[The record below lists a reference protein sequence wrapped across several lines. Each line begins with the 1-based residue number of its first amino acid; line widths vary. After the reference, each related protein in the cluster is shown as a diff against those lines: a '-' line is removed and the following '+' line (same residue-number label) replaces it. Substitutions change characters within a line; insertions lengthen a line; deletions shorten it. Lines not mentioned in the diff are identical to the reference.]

1 MKDLFIT
8 FSTLLQLQ
16 LFSWADAFLMPSSK
30 PSFPS
35 KTHLKKNVGVRE
47 PLELEFSLIENDD
60 NEALA
65 SVSVSEENRRK
76 ILSMP
81 FLFGM
86 VSSSLSY
93 PPSPANAAQT
103 VGEAVRRS
111 AANIPGYGQPDV
123 FYPASFVGKW
133 RATRVIVSSAEIS
146 DPIMSKVLASVPLP
160 LTLFYDVRFITVDGD
175 DNVDTN
181 VNSNEKVIA
190 DRQFNEASYFNAL
203 KEVVEAQSQQKIS
216 LPSIQTIVWSPFN
229 PNVCTI
235 NFNDSYMKEIKVTKR
250 AAELD
255 MATGSISS
263 SEYRRITNVSSTGTG
278 NLPGGIPSISAS
290 RVLTK
295 WKVSDSSVDESGKQK
310 QFVEGLEIVYS
321 DGAIG
326 GDPMSMGIGSAGGAK
341 QPQMISKSRL
351 RLQKLD

>member
-1 MKDLFIT
+1 MKIN
-8 FSTLLQLQ
+8 
-16 LFSWADAFLMPSSK
+16 
-30 PSFPS
+30 
-35 KTHLKKNVGVRE
+35 H
-47 PLELEFSLIENDD
+47 D
-60 NEALA
+60 NEALVSA
-65 SVSVSEENRRK
+65 STSASEKNRRK

-81 FLFGM
+81 FLLGM
-86 VSSSLSY
+86 VSSSLAR

-103 VGEAVRRS
+103 AGEAVRRS

-123 FYPASFVGKW
+123 FYPASFAGKW
-133 RATRVIVSSAEIS
+133 RATRVIVSSLSAEIS

-175 DNVDTN
+175 DNVNTN
-181 VNSNEKVIA
+181 ANSNEKVIA

-203 KEVVEAQSQQKIS
+203 KEAVEQSQSQQKVS
-216 LPSIQTIVWSPFN
+216 MPSIQTIVWSPFN

-235 NFNDSYMKEIKVTKR
+235 NYNDSSMKEIKVTKR

-278 NLPGGIPSISAS
+278 NLPGGIPNISAS

-295 WKVSDSSVDESGKQK
+295 WKVNDTMSNSAGDESGKQK
-310 QFVEGLEIVYS
+310 QSVEGLEVVYS
-321 DGAIG
+321 DGAMG
-326 GDPMSMGIGSAGGAK
+326 GDPMSMGIGSGGGGGAK